1 MVNRNASAE
10 LFCWDFQIN
19 AAIVLMLE
27 NILNA
32 DSVRVEAKSED
43 VEIVLNDSTTIY
55 AQAKAVA
62 DPYDYSHVNDKLRD
76 ALETLNEA
84 AANGD
89 GNKFI
94 YVTNSPNPFG
104 NQHTMYS
111 FSGNSRLSYDA
122 LPPQCKQKIQQF
134 IADIHDERLDLDKF
148 NVRVIPFESNDLEH
162 RYRYIIE
169 TINCLLSKI
178 DLYEI
183 SVGNKIM
190 SIWQGD
196 FFHNGSKPDTSIVIS
211 KNDMMWPLIVLI
223 IDRASCMRYKTDLED
238 NEVIEINRYYD
249 EIIKQQTANYG
260 LISRVLSGFQE
271 KDDKPSRFVDNYW
284 QEYTDIV
291 DGLELDKFTKE
302 TLIKIIMYR
311 IITERDAIN
320 KLKQEVGI

>member
-1 MVNRNASAE
+1 MENRNASAE

-43 VEIVLNDSTTIY
+43 VEISLNDSTTIY
-55 AQAKAVA
+55 VQAKAVV

-76 ALETLNEA
+76 ALGTLNEA
-84 AANGD
+84 AANND
-89 GNKFI
+89 GSKFI

-111 FSGNSRLSYDA
+111 FGGNSRLSYDE
-122 LPPQCKQKIQQF
+122 LPPQCKQKMQQF
-134 IADIHDERLDLDKF
+134 IADIQDVRLDLDKF
-148 NVRVIPFESNDLEH
+148 TVRVIPFESNDLDH
-162 RYRYIIE
+162 RYRYILE
-169 TINCLLSKI
+169 TINRLLSKI

-183 SVGNKIM
+183 SVGSKIM

-196 FFHNGSKPDTSIVIS
+196 FFHNGSKPDTSIEIS

-223 IDRASCMRYKTDLED
+223 IDRASCMRYKRDLEE
-238 NEVIEINRYYD
+238 NEILEINRYYD

-260 LISRVLSGFQE
+260 LISWGLSGFQE
-271 KDDKPSRFVDNYW
+271 EDDSPSRFVDQHW
-284 QEYTDIV
+284 HEYTDMV
-291 DGLELDKFTKE
+291 EGLELDKYTKE

-311 IITERDAIN
+311 IITERDVIN